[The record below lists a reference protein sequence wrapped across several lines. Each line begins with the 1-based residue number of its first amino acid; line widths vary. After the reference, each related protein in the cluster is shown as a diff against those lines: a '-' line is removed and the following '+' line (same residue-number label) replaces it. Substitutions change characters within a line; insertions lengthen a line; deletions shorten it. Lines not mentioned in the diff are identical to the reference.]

1 MRLDDPF
8 EKLLS
13 ETLSSTDA
21 PDLQLQQ
28 ITIRRMKEK
37 MLMQRLNRKLMMKPI
52 LLALS
57 ILLVMSTTA
66 YAIWNLLSAGEHAE
80 RAGYR
85 LIAEAFASENAIQIN
100 QTIESGGYRVTLLG
114 LVSGQNLAPLAD
126 GSDIDVA
133 KTYAVVSIE
142 KPGGKMPGTQDSEY
156 DEQPFFVSPLI
167 KGFQP
172 WRVNIATLG
181 GGYVANVIDGVHY
194 RMIECD
200 SIEVFADRGVY
211 LGVNSGNFCSNEPF
225 TFDAASGLIA
235 PNPEFDGVNALF
247 ELPLNPAKADPV
259 KAAEYLDGLPLGLP
273 GK

>member
-1 MRLDDPF
+1 MR
-8 EKLLS
+8 
-13 ETLSSTDA
+13 T
-21 PDLQLQQ
+21 
-28 ITIRRMKEK
+28 
-37 MLMQRLNRKLMMKPI
+37 LNRRFVMKPV

-66 YAIWNLLSAGEHAE
+66 FAIWNLLTPGEYAE
-80 RAGYR
+80 RAGYK
-85 LIAEAFASENAIQIN
+85 LIAEAFATEDAVQIN
-100 QTIESGGYRVTLLG
+100 QTITSGGYRITLLG

-142 KPGGKMPGTQDSEY
+142 KPGGEMPAMQDPEY
-156 DEQPFFVSPLI
+156 DENPFFVSPLI

-211 LGVNSGNFCSNEPF
+211 LGVNSGSFCDNQPF
-225 TFDAASGLIA
+225 TFDPESGTIAS
-235 PNPEFDGVNALF
+235 NSEFSGVNALF
-247 ELPLNPAKADPV
+247 ELPLDPVKADPV
-259 KAAEYLDGLPLGLP
+259 RAAEYLEGLPLGFP
-273 GK
+273 TK

>member
-8 EKLLS
+8 EELLS
-13 ETLSSTDA
+13 RALSATDA
-21 PDLQLQQ
+21 PDSELQQ
-28 ITIRRMKEK
+28 AVIRRMKER
-37 MLMQRLNRKLMMKPI
+37 MSMRTLNRRFVLKPV

-66 YAIWNLLSAGEHAE
+66 FAIWNLLTPGEYAE
-80 RAGYR
+80 RAGYK
-85 LIAEAFASENAIQIN
+85 LIAEAFASEDAIQVN
-100 QTIESGGYRVTLLG
+100 QVVESGGYRITLLG

-142 KPGGKMPGTQDSEY
+142 KPGGTMPSMLDPEY
-156 DEQPFFVSPLI
+156 DEHPFFVSPLI
-167 KGFQP
+167 KGYQP

-194 RMIECD
+194 RLIECD

-211 LGVNSGNFCSNEPF
+211 LGVNSGDFCDNKPF
-225 TFDAASGLIA
+225 TFDAESGVIA

-247 ELPLNPAKADPV
+247 ELPLDPAKADPV
-259 KAAEYLDGLPLGLP
+259 KAAEYLHDLPLGFP
-273 GK
+273 TK